1 MITMIRRFIGLDA
14 AAGVML
20 MIATVLA
27 MLAANWSVTATGY
40 QQFLMMPVEIRFG
53 ALEINKN
60 LLLWINDG
68 LMAIF
73 FLLIGLEVKRE
84 LVEGALS
91 SRQQAMLPLV
101 AAVGGMVFPALIF
114 LFFNANDEVTRAGW
128 AIPAA
133 TDIAFAIGVLT
144 LLGKRVP
151 SGLKVFLLALA
162 IIDDLGAILIIALF
176 YTQQIFWPALGGAV
190 LSVAVLAYMNRQQ
203 VRKTSAYLLVGIVLW
218 VCILKCGVHAT
229 LAGVIVGFFIP
240 LRTSGAGDS
249 PAITLEHGLQTW
261 VAFLIIP
268 LFAFAN
274 AGIVLQGIEL
284 EKLFSPLSLGIAAG
298 LLVGKPLGIT
308 LLSWLTVK
316 LGYARLPFG
325 VSFSQIVAVSVLCGI
340 GFTMSIFITLLA
352 FSQADAE
359 FITYAKLGI
368 LLASCLA
375 ALLGYLVLHRILPT
389 LDKAVQSHKGLCH
402 AGGAKRE

>member
-1 MITMIRRFIGLDA
+1 MITMIRRFIRLDA

-20 MIATVLA
+20 MMATVLA
-27 MLAANWSVTATGY
+27 IAFANWSMTAAGY
-40 QQFLMMPVEIRFG
+40 QQFLMMPVEMRFG

-84 LVEGALS
+84 LVEGSLA
-91 SRQQAMLPLV
+91 SRQQAMLPLA
-101 AAVGGMVFPALIF
+101 AAVGGMVFPALFF
-114 LFFNANDEVTRAGW
+114 LLFNANDEMTRAGW

-151 SGLKVFLLALA
+151 AGLKVFLLALA

-190 LSVAVLAYMNRQQ
+190 LAIIALAYMNRQQ
-203 VRKTSAYLLVGIVLW
+203 VGKNSAYLLVGIVLW
-218 VCILKCGVHAT
+218 ICILKCGVHAT

-240 LRTSGAGDS
+240 LRTSNGESS
-249 PAITLEHGLQTW
+249 PAATLEHGLQTW

-274 AGIVLQGIEL
+274 AGIVLQGIVL

-298 LLVGKPLGIT
+298 LLIGKPLGIT
-308 LLSWLTVK
+308 LFSWLTIR
-316 LGYARLPFG
+316 LGYARLPAG
-325 VSFSQIVAVSVLCGI
+325 VHFSQIVAVSMLCGI

-352 FSQADAE
+352 FSGGDAE
-359 FITYAKLGI
+359 LITYAKLGI
-368 LLASCLA
+368 LLASGLA
-375 ALLGYLVLHRILPT
+375 ALLGYLALRVVLPT
-389 LDKAVQSHKGLCH
+389 LDKVMQPCKG
-402 AGGAKRE
+402 

>member
-1 MITMIRRFIGLDA
+1 MITMIRRFIRLDA

-20 MIATVLA
+20 MMATVLA
-27 MLAANWSVTATGY
+27 IAFANWSVTAASY
-40 QQFLMMPVEIRFG
+40 QQFLMMPVEMRFG

-84 LVEGALS
+84 LVEGTLA
-91 SRQQAMLPLV
+91 SRQQAMLPLA
-101 AAVGGMVFPALIF
+101 AAVGGMIFPALLF
-114 LFFNANDEVTRAGW
+114 LLFNANDEVTRAGW

-133 TDIAFAIGVLT
+133 TDIAFAVGVLT

-151 SGLKVFLLALA
+151 AGLKVFLLALA

-190 LSVAVLAYMNRQQ
+190 LAIAALAYMNRQQ
-203 VRKTSAYLLVGIVLW
+203 VGKTSAYLLVGIVLW

-240 LRTSGAGDS
+240 LRTSNGESS
-249 PAITLEHGLQTW
+249 PATMLEHGLQTW

-274 AGIVLQGIEL
+274 AGIVLQGIVL

-298 LLVGKPLGIT
+298 LLIGKPLGIT
-308 LLSWLTVK
+308 LFSWLTIR
-316 LGYARLPFG
+316 LGYARLPAG
-325 VSFSQIVAVSVLCGI
+325 VHFSQIMAVSVLCGI

-352 FSQADAE
+352 FSGGDAE
-359 FITYAKLGI
+359 LITYAKLGI
-368 LLASCLA
+368 LLASGLA
-375 ALLGYLVLHRILPT
+375 ALLGYLALRGVLPA
-389 LDKAVQSHKGLCH
+389 LDKAMQPCKG
-402 AGGAKRE
+402 

>member
-20 MIATVLA
+20 MMTTVLA
-27 MLAANWSVTATGY
+27 IAFANWSVTAAGY
-40 QQFLMMPVEIRFG
+40 QQFLMMPVEMRFG

-84 LVEGALS
+84 LVEGTLA
-91 SRQQAMLPLV
+91 SRQQAMLPLA
-101 AAVGGMVFPALIF
+101 AAVGGMMFPALLF
-114 LFFNANDEVTRAGW
+114 LLFNGNDEATRAGW

-151 SGLKVFLLALA
+151 AGLKVFLLALA

-190 LSVAVLAYMNRQQ
+190 LAIAALAYMNRQQ
-203 VRKTSAYLLVGIVLW
+203 VGKTSAYLLVGIVLW
-218 VCILKCGVHAT
+218 VCILKCGIHAT

-240 LRTSGAGDS
+240 LRTSNGEPS
-249 PAITLEHGLQTW
+249 PATTLEHGLQTW

-274 AGIVLQGIEL
+274 AGIVLQGIVL

-298 LLVGKPLGIT
+298 LLIGKPLGIT
-308 LLSWLTVK
+308 LFSWLTIR
-316 LGYARLPFG
+316 LGYARLPAG
-325 VSFSQIVAVSVLCGI
+325 VHFSQIVAVSVLCGI

-352 FSQADAE
+352 FSGGDAE
-359 FITYAKLGI
+359 LITYAKLGI
-368 LLASCLA
+368 LLASGLA
-375 ALLGYLVLHRILPT
+375 ALLGYLALRVVLPT
-389 LDKAVQSHKGLCH
+389 LDKVMQPCKG
-402 AGGAKRE
+402 

>member
-1 MITMIRRFIGLDA
+1 MITMIRRFIRLDA

-20 MIATVLA
+20 MMATVLA
-27 MLAANWSVTATGY
+27 IAFANWSVTAAGY
-40 QQFLMMPVEIRFG
+40 QQFLMMPVEMRFG

-84 LVEGALS
+84 LVEGTLA
-91 SRQQAMLPLV
+91 SRQQAMLPLA
-101 AAVGGMVFPALIF
+101 AAVGGMIFPALLF
-114 LFFNANDEVTRAGW
+114 LLFNANDEVTRAGW

-151 SGLKVFLLALA
+151 AGLKVFLLALA

-190 LSVAVLAYMNRQQ
+190 LAIAMLAYMNRQQ
-203 VRKTSAYLLVGIVLW
+203 VGKTSAYLLVGIVLW

-240 LRTSGAGDS
+240 LRTSNGESS
-249 PAITLEHGLQTW
+249 PATTLEHGLQTW

-274 AGIVLQGIEL
+274 AGIVLQGIVL

-298 LLVGKPLGIT
+298 LLIGKPLGIT
-308 LLSWLTVK
+308 LFSWLTIR
-316 LGYARLPFG
+316 LGYARLPAG
-325 VSFSQIVAVSVLCGI
+325 VCFSQIVAVSVLCGI

-352 FSQADAE
+352 FSGGDAE
-359 FITYAKLGI
+359 LITYAKLGI
-368 LLASCLA
+368 LLASGLA
-375 ALLGYLVLHRILPT
+375 ALLGYLALRGVLPT
-389 LDKAVQSHKGLCH
+389 LDKAVQPCKG
-402 AGGAKRE
+402 

>member
-1 MITMIRRFIGLDA
+1 MITMIRRFIRLDA

-20 MIATVLA
+20 MMATVLA
-27 MLAANWSVTATGY
+27 IAFANWSVTAAGY
-40 QQFLMMPVEIRFG
+40 QQFLMMPVEMRFG

-84 LVEGALS
+84 LVEGTLA
-91 SRQQAMLPLV
+91 SRQQAMLPLA
-101 AAVGGMVFPALIF
+101 AAVGGMIFPALLF
-114 LFFNANDEVTRAGW
+114 LLFNANDEVTRAGW

-151 SGLKVFLLALA
+151 AGLKVFLLALA

-176 YTQQIFWPALGGAV
+176 YTQQIFWSALGGAV
-190 LSVAVLAYMNRQQ
+190 LAIATLAYMNRQQ
-203 VRKTSAYLLVGIVLW
+203 VGKTSAYLLVGIVLW

-240 LRTSGAGDS
+240 LRTSNGESS
-249 PAITLEHGLQTW
+249 PATTLEHGLQTW

-274 AGIVLQGIEL
+274 AGIVLQGIVL

-298 LLVGKPLGIT
+298 LLIGKPLGIT
-308 LLSWLTVK
+308 LFSWLTIR
-316 LGYARLPFG
+316 LGYARLPAG
-325 VSFSQIVAVSVLCGI
+325 VCFSQIVAVSVLCGI

-352 FSQADAE
+352 FSGGDAE
-359 FITYAKLGI
+359 LITYAKLGI
-368 LLASCLA
+368 LLASGLA
-375 ALLGYLVLHRILPT
+375 ALLGYLALRGVLPT
-389 LDKAVQSHKGLCH
+389 LDKAVQPCKG
-402 AGGAKRE
+402 

>member
-1 MITMIRRFIGLDA
+1 MITMIRRFIRLDA

-20 MIATVLA
+20 MMATVLA
-27 MLAANWSVTATGY
+27 IAFANWSVTAAGY
-40 QQFLMMPVEIRFG
+40 QQFLMMPVEMRFG

-84 LVEGALS
+84 LVEGSLA
-91 SRQQAMLPLV
+91 SRQQAMLPLA
-101 AAVGGMVFPALIF
+101 AAVGGMVFPALLF
-114 LFFNANDEVTRAGW
+114 LLFNANDEVTRAGW

-151 SGLKVFLLALA
+151 AGLKVFLLALA

-190 LSVAVLAYMNRQQ
+190 LAIAALAYMNRQQ
-203 VRKTSAYLLVGIVLW
+203 VGKISAYLLVGIVLW

-240 LRTSGAGDS
+240 LRTSNGESS
-249 PAITLEHGLQTW
+249 PATTLEHGLQTW

-274 AGIVLQGIEL
+274 AGIVLQGIVL

-298 LLVGKPLGIT
+298 LLIGKPLGIT
-308 LLSWLTVK
+308 LFSWLTIR
-316 LGYARLPFG
+316 LGYARLPAG
-325 VSFSQIVAVSVLCGI
+325 VCFSQIVAVSVLCGI

-352 FSQADAE
+352 FSGGDAE
-359 FITYAKLGI
+359 LITYAKLGI
-368 LLASCLA
+368 LLASGLA
-375 ALLGYLVLHRILPT
+375 ALLGYLALRGVLPT
-389 LDKAVQSHKGLCH
+389 LDKAMQPCKG
-402 AGGAKRE
+402 

>member
-20 MIATVLA
+20 MMATVLA
-27 MLAANWSVTATGY
+27 IAFANWSVTAAGY

-84 LVEGALS
+84 LVEGTLA
-91 SRQQAMLPLV
+91 SRQQAMLPLA
-101 AAVGGMVFPALIF
+101 AAVGGMMFPALLF
-114 LFFNANDEVTRAGW
+114 LLFNANDEVTRAGW

-151 SGLKVFLLALA
+151 AGLKVFLLALA

-190 LSVAVLAYMNRQQ
+190 LAIAALAYMNRQQ
-203 VRKTSAYLLVGIVLW
+203 VGKTSAYLLVGIVLW

-240 LRTSGAGDS
+240 LRTSNGESS
-249 PAITLEHGLQTW
+249 PATTLEHGLQTW

-274 AGIVLQGIEL
+274 AGIVLQGIVL

-298 LLVGKPLGIT
+298 LLIGKPLGIT
-308 LLSWLTVK
+308 LFSWLTIR
-316 LGYARLPFG
+316 LGFARLPAG
-325 VSFSQIVAVSVLCGI
+325 VHFSQIVAVSVLCGI

-352 FSQADAE
+352 FSGGDAE
-359 FITYAKLGI
+359 LITYAKLGI
-368 LLASCLA
+368 LLASVLA
-375 ALLGYLVLHRILPT
+375 ALLGYLALRVVLPT
-389 LDKAVQSHKGLCH
+389 LDKAMQPCKG
-402 AGGAKRE
+402 

>member
-1 MITMIRRFIGLDA
+1 MITMIRRFIRLDA

-20 MIATVLA
+20 MMATVLA
-27 MLAANWSVTATGY
+27 IAFANWSVTAAGY
-40 QQFLMMPVEIRFG
+40 QQFLMMPVEMRFG

-84 LVEGALS
+84 LVEGSLA
-91 SRQQAMLPLV
+91 SRQQAMLPLA
-101 AAVGGMVFPALIF
+101 AAVGGMIFPALLF
-114 LFFNANDEVTRAGW
+114 LLFNANDEVTRAGW

-151 SGLKVFLLALA
+151 AGLKVFLLALA

-190 LSVAVLAYMNRQQ
+190 LAIAALAYMNRQQ
-203 VRKTSAYLLVGIVLW
+203 VGKTSAYLLVGIVLW

-240 LRTSGAGDS
+240 LRTSNGESS
-249 PAITLEHGLQTW
+249 PATTLEHGLQTW

-274 AGIVLQGIEL
+274 AGIVLQGIVL

-298 LLVGKPLGIT
+298 LLIGKPLGIT
-308 LLSWLTVK
+308 LFSWLTIR
-316 LGYARLPFG
+316 LGYARLPAG
-325 VSFSQIVAVSVLCGI
+325 VCFSQIVAVSVLCGI

-352 FSQADAE
+352 FSGGDAE
-359 FITYAKLGI
+359 LITYAKLGI
-368 LLASCLA
+368 LLASGLA
-375 ALLGYLVLHRILPT
+375 ALLGYLALRGVLPT
-389 LDKAVQSHKGLCH
+389 LDKVMQPCKG
-402 AGGAKRE
+402 